1 MLPGL
6 EPFAAAELGAL
17 GGVSAVRQESGALSF
32 RFVGDAAHLAG
43 LRTVVAVY
51 RLLHF
56 AVPRPKALLGHEHLT
71 RLTGALSEV
80 QHGGTFEGFRL
91 SAAGGESAVFSR
103 LSEVLAAQTGLTRHA
118 EGELL
123 VRVRRAPNGWEVLLR
138 LTPRPLSARAW
149 RVCNLGGGLNAT
161 VAAAML
167 ELAAPGPHARLFNPM
182 CGSGTLLIEAGE
194 RMRWAGRRPAPGQL
208 RGCDLSPA
216 ALSCS
221 AQNVTAAGL
230 THVDLFRGDATH
242 TGLEAGS
249 VDVIVADPPWG
260 DALGSHTA
268 NAVLYPSLLLEA
280 ARIAAPGGRLLLLSH
295 ELRLLE
301 RVLRAQRAWKV
312 AKQLQV
318 FHGGHH
324 PRIYLLEGP

>member
-1 MLPGL
+1 MPGL

-17 GGVSAVRQESGALSF
+17 AGVSAVQQQSGAVGF
-32 RFVGDAAHLAG
+32 RFVGDAARLAG
-43 LRTVVAVY
+43 LYTAVAVY

-71 RLTGALSEV
+71 RLTGALTEV
-80 QHGGTFEGFRL
+80 QRGGAFAGFRL
-91 SAAGGESAVFSR
+91 SAAGGESAVFAR
-103 LSEVLAAQTGLTRHA
+103 LSEVLEAQTGLKRRD

-167 ELAAPGPHARLFNPM
+167 GLADLKPSERLFNPM
-182 CGSGTLLIEAGE
+182 CGSGTLLLEAGE
-194 RMRWAGRRPAPGQL
+194 RLRRAGRRPAPGQL
-208 RGCDLSPA
+208 RGCDLNPA

-221 AQNVTAAGL
+221 AQNVAAAGL
-230 THVDLFRGDATH
+230 TDIDVFRGDAAH
-242 TGLEAGS
+242 TGLASGS

-260 DALGSHTA
+260 DVVGSHTA
-268 NAVLYPSLLLEA
+268 NAALYPALLLEA
-280 ARIAAPGGRLLLLSH
+280 ARIAAPGARLLLLTH

-301 RVLRAQRAWKV
+301 RVLRAQRTWRV
-312 AKQLQV
+312 VEQLQV

-324 PRIYLLEGP
+324 PRLYLLGGP

>member
-17 GGVSAVRQESGALSF
+17 PGVEAVRPQRGAVGF
-32 RFVGDAAHLAG
+32 GCVGDASRLAG

-71 RLTGALSEV
+71 RLTGALGDV
-80 QHGGTFEGFRL
+80 QRGGNFGGFRL

-103 LSEVLAAQTGLTRHA
+103 LSELLTTHTGLERDD

-123 VRVRRAPNGWEVLLR
+123 VRVRRAENGWEVLLR

-149 RVCNLGGGLNAT
+149 RVCNLAGGLNAT

-167 ELAAPGPHARLFNPM
+167 ELAAPEPHARLFNPM

-194 RMRWAGRRPAPGQL
+194 RLRRGGRPPAAGQL
-208 RGCDLSPA
+208 RGCDLNPA

-221 AQNVTAAGL
+221 AQNAAAAGFDL
-230 THVDLFRGDATH
+230 DLFRGDAAH

-249 VDVIVADPPWG
+249 ADVIVADPPWG
-260 DALGSHTA
+260 DAVGSHRA
-268 NAVLYPSLLLEA
+268 NATLYPALLAEA
-280 ARIAAPGGRLLLLSH
+280 ARLAAPGARLVLLSH

-301 RVLRAQRAWKV
+301 RVLGAQRAWRV
-312 AKQLQV
+312 AERLQV

-324 PRIYLLEGP
+324 PHIYLLKGP